1 MKLRLTES
9 TAERNEFGRKE
20 INEETKKNLLK
31 IIQSILN
38 DPQSYEFSFPVDYEK
53 YNILDYPLIIKYP
66 SDLNTVRNKL
76 NEDKYENIQECL
88 NDIQLIWDDCKT
100 FNPPQS
106 EFVKMANHCEKLFRK
121 KFEKIFKKSL
131 TYINNNNNNNNDN
144 NNNSINLNEEE
155 DDKETNAYDFDETEI
170 LSVGEKKELLDNF
183 NQLVY
188 EGNKKKIKYIYN
200 YLKYVNPD
208 LIHENDNKI
217 QINIDGITRS
227 AMNKIYYLIKQ

>member
-9 TAERNEFGRKE
+9 TAERNEVGRKE
-20 INEETKKNLLK
+20 INEETKKNLIK

-38 DPQSYEFSFPVDYEK
+38 DPQSYEFSFPVDFKK

-66 SDLNTVRNKL
+66 SDLNTVKNKL
-76 NEDKYENIQECL
+76 NENKYNSIQECL

-131 TYINNNNNNNNDN
+131 TYNNNNNSDN

-227 AMNKIYYLIKQ
+227 AMNQIYYLIKQ